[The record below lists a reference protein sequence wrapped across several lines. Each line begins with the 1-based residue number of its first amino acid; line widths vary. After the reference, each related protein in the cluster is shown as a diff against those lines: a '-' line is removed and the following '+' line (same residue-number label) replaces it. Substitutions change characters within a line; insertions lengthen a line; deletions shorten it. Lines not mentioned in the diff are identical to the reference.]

1 MANIFSFLFGGS
13 GQFTSTKKYE
23 KEQNKEKESYQRFVN
38 DSSSKQIY
46 DYEEL
51 EELINS
57 DGYKNRVAELKNA
70 KQYAN
75 SEEANQLK
83 EFSKLQKNKEIKWY
97 FNTLKQKDFSEQ
109 KEWEITFEDDF
120 DNPELD
126 ASKWMTGYYWGK
138 TLMNDNY
145 VLSHEKQFYCD
156 GNISVRNG
164 VVRLTTKKEQAR
176 GKSWNPAIG
185 FLEKDF
191 DYTSALIS
199 TGQSF
204 RQKYGKFEAKVRFSG
219 AYPIVN
225 VFWMLGET
233 ILPQIDV
240 FKTSKSK
247 GKELESGVHALK
259 EKNKPESLLSSVKG
273 APFKGQYFIYS
284 LEWSENLLVW
294 KINGKE
300 VLRETKNVP
309 NEPMYL
315 TFCTTL
321 PENPKSSLLP
331 AYMDIDWVR
340 CYKKV

>member
-23 KEQNKEKESYQRFVN
+23 KGQNKERENYLRFIK
-38 DSSSKQIY
+38 DSSSEMILSYQELKDLIY
-46 DYEEL
+46 SNE
-51 EELINS
+51 
-57 DGYKNRVAELKNA
+57 YKNKVAELKKS
-70 KQYAN
+70 KQYGN
-75 SEEANQLK
+75 SEEKQKFDEYTKLLK
-83 EFSKLQKNKEIKWY
+83 SKEIKWY
-97 FNTLKQKDFSEQ
+97 NETLNKKDFRAQ

-120 DNPELD
+120 SNPELD
-126 ASKWMTGYYWGK
+126 PSKWMTGYYWGK
-138 TLMNDNY
+138 ALMNEHY
-145 VLSHEKQFYCD
+145 VLAGEKQFFVD
-156 GNISVRNG
+156 SNISIHNG
-164 VVRLTTKKEQAR
+164 VLRLTTKKEEAK
-176 GKSWNPAIG
+176 GKSWDPAIG
-185 FLEKDF
+185 FLERDY

-204 RQKYGKFEAKVRFSG
+204 RQKYGKFEAKVRFSS

-233 ILPQIDV
+233 MLPQIDV

-247 GKELESGVHALK
+247 GKELESGVHALVGK
-259 EKNKPESLLSSVKG
+259 KPESLLSTVKG
-273 APFKGQYFIYS
+273 ATFKGKYFIYS

-300 VLRETKNVP
+300 VHKETRNIP
-309 NEPMYL
+309 NEAMYL

-321 PENPKSSLLP
+321 PEKPKSMVSS

-340 CYKKV
+340 CYKKS